1 MEADEKYMWL
11 ALDLAV
17 QGLGRTSPNPM
28 VGAVIVKDGEIIGTG
43 YHQKA
48 GAPHAEINALNSAGE
63 RARGAALYVTLEPCS
78 HFGKTPPCTEQIIS
92 AGIKKVVVSVVDPN
106 PLMNG
111 KGIKALEDAGIKVKV
126 GVLEEKAHR
135 INEVFIKYIST
146 GLPFVTLKA
155 AMSLDGKIATHKGFS
170 RWISSEKSREY
181 VHRLRNQVDAVLVGI
196 GTVLTDNPRLNT
208 RIEGNDDVKNPVR
221 VIVDSRGRLPLEAEL
236 VKQIGDSPVILAVTE
251 LAPEEKLEALSRV
264 GVEILKLQSRDD
276 RVDLKELMKILG
288 ERQITHL
295 LVEGGSTL
303 NYQLLKDGLIDKV
316 LFFIAPKLIGGAGA
330 PTPVGGD
337 GIKLME
343 DVYQIF
349 DLQVKNMG
357 EDILVTGYLD
367 KGNLKERS

>member
-28 VGAVIVKDGEIIGTG
+28 VGAIIVKDGEIIGTG
-43 YHQKA
+43 YHQRA

-63 RARGAALYVTLEPCS
+63 RARGAVLYVTLEPCS
-78 HFGKTPPCTEQIIS
+78 HFGRTAPCTEQIIS

-126 GVLEEKAHR
+126 GVLEEKARR
-135 INEVFIKYIST
+135 INEVFFKYITT
-146 GLPFVTLKA
+146 GLPFITLKT

-181 VHRLRNQVDAVLVGI
+181 VHRLRNQVDAVMVGI
-196 GTVLTDNPRLNT
+196 GTILTDNPRLNT
-208 RIEGNDDVKNPVR
+208 RIEGDDDVKNPIR
-221 VIVDSRGRLPLEAEL
+221 VIVDSHARLPQDSG
-236 VKQIGDSPVILAVTE
+236 VIKKIGDSPVILATTE
-251 LAPEEKLEALSRV
+251 QAPSEKLESLSRL
-264 GVEILKLQSRDD
+264 GVEICKVQSRDG
-276 RVDLKELMKILG
+276 RVDLKELIKILG

-303 NYQLLKDGLIDKV
+303 NYQLLEDGLIDKV
-316 LFFIAPKLIGGAGA
+316 FFFIAPKLIGGAGA
-330 PTPVGGD
+330 PTPVGGA
-337 GIKLME
+337 GVEFME
-343 DVYQIF
+343 DVYPIL
-349 DLQVKNMG
+349 DLQVKNLG
-357 EDILVTGYLD
+357 EDILVTGYL
-367 KGNLKERS
+367 KKRS